1 MERLS
6 AIEFT
11 MMVMIEN
18 EDGEILVQDRKKQ
31 DWPGWTFPGG
41 HVEQNESSYTAAIR
55 EINEETDFIIVPNL
69 SGTAEWNNLNKQTRE
84 LAFLYTA
91 TVEKRP
97 VTGDLLWVT
106 KKELTAK
113 KLAGT
118 LNDLLPIFFG
128 EQQLIYFESNQ

>member
-1 MERLS
+1 
-6 AIEFT
+6 

-18 EDGEILVQDRKKQ
+18 EAGEILVQDRKKD

-41 HVEQNESSYTAAIR
+41 YVEKNEGSYVAAVR
-55 EINEETDFIIVPNL
+55 EIEEETGFVIQPIL
-69 SGTAEWNNLNKQTRE
+69 RGTAEWNHLANGTRE

-91 TVEKRP
+91 AVKKRAVAENLFWLEKN
-97 VTGDLLWVT
+97 DLKT
-106 KKELTAK
+106 Q

-128 EQQLIYFESNQ
+128 DKQQLYFES

>member
-1 MERLS
+1 L
-6 AIEFT
+6 
-11 MMVMIEN
+11 
-18 EDGEILVQDRKKQ
+18 
-31 DWPGWTFPGG
+31 
-41 HVEQNESSYTAAIR
+41 
-55 EINEETDFIIVPNL
+55 PNL

-128 EQQLIYFESNQ
+128 EQQQIYFESNQ